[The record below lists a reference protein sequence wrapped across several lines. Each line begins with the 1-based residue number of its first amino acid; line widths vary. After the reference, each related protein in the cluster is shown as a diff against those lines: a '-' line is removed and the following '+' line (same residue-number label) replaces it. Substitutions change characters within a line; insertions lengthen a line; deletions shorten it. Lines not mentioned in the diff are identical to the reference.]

1 MEYMKYDAIRKAKGV
16 ALLAASGVA
25 IGVSLLAGSALAQTA
40 TDTKAEPSNQE
51 IVVTGIRGSLSKALA
66 TKRNSQ
72 VIVDSI
78 SAQDIGA
85 LPDRTVSEAL
95 QRIPGITLQRT
106 GDVNTLEG
114 SDPGRVP
121 AEGGGV
127 FIRGLSW
134 TRSEL
139 NGHDV
144 FSANS
149 GRGLSFEDVS
159 PDLMGSVDV
168 YKTPSADMVEGGIA
182 GIVDLRTRKPLDSK
196 GFLAI
201 SADWNYADQR
211 KTGFFSGNAVLSH
224 RWDVDGVEV
233 GLLLSAATGK
243 TGNRT
248 DAVQTGSIS
257 TTTLPTAQSGLAAG
271 STVALPSGLG
281 YRSVEWTQVRHSY
294 DAVLQIRPSSNLLFT
309 FEGLIA
315 KTTPRDI
322 EHAVG
327 INDQNGGFSLDP
339 SFKFNG
345 PGNTLSSGT
354 LTNAQLLFDTRSG
367 QEDKVT
373 REFSGSMMWKPA
385 DHWTVNVDI
394 DHVSSHASVYSMTAY
409 DSFGA
414 TAAARPTVSFNLA
427 GNTPSLT
434 ITPERAPSTIRR
446 SISGP
451 RRWIISR
458 TITLH
463 PGPNGPISAM
473 RWTKAASCRRSSS
486 VCATPARIC

>member
-1 MEYMKYDAIRKAKGV
+1 
-16 ALLAASGVA
+16 
-25 IGVSLLAGSALAQTA
+25 
-40 TDTKAEPSNQE
+40 
-51 IVVTGIRGSLSKALA
+51 
-66 TKRNSQ
+66 
-72 VIVDSI
+72 
-78 SAQDIGA
+78 
-85 LPDRTVSEAL
+85 
-95 QRIPGITLQRT
+95 
-106 GDVNTLEG
+106 
-114 SDPGRVP
+114 
-121 AEGGGV
+121 
-127 FIRGLSW
+127 
-134 TRSEL
+134 
-139 NGHDV
+139 
-144 FSANS
+144 
-149 GRGLSFEDVS
+149 
-159 PDLMGSVDV
+159 
-168 YKTPSADMVEGGIA
+168 
-182 GIVDLRTRKPLDSK
+182 
-196 GFLAI
+196 
-201 SADWNYADQR
+201 
-211 KTGFFSGNAVLSH
+211 
-224 RWDVDGVEV
+224 
-233 GLLLSAATGK
+233 
-243 TGNRT
+243 
-248 DAVQTGSIS
+248 
-257 TTTLPTAQSGLAAG
+257 
-271 STVALPSGLG
+271 
-281 YRSVEWTQVRHSY
+281 VRHSY

-345 PGNTLSSGT
+345 PGHTLSSGT

-414 TAAARPTVSFNLA
+414 TGRASHGVLQPGRQHAQPDHH
-427 GNTPSLT
+427 
-434 ITPERAPSTIRR
+434 PERAPQR
-446 SISGP
+446 SVAISGP